1 MNRADRLLDDLLAT
15 LELAETLVARG
26 KGAFDADLAMPLAFE
41 ALSNR
46 VGDMCKQLVA
56 LDSGRFTAGAWS
68 LAARHRDFVVHH
80 YGRIDQDAL
89 WDTVSTAFPELR
101 TLVALE
107 IRRQ

>member
-1 MNRADRLLDDLLAT
+1 MNRADRLLDDLLQT
-15 LELAETLVARG
+15 LDIAASLVARG
-26 KGAFDADLAMPLAFE
+26 QETFTTDPALPLAFE

-56 LDSGRFTAGAWS
+56 LDAGRFAAGAWS

-80 YGRIDQDAL
+80 YGRIDHDAL

-101 TLVALE
+101 AIVALE
-107 IRRQ
+107 IRR